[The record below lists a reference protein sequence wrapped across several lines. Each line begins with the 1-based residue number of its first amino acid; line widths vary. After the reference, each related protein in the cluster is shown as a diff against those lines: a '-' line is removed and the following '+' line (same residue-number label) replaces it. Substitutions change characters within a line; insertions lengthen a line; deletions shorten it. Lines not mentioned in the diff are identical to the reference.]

1 MKTTLCLTLT
11 LLTFVTFAFVPNSFA
26 EEVDRMADGVIE
38 QPQQQERPIVKVIYF
53 IPNDVQPQPDI
64 DEQIDT
70 QVKRV
75 QTLYADLMEAHG
87 FERKTFRSEKDA
99 EGKVVVHHRHGTR
112 NDAYYQKNP
121 GSAWNEFPKESDSL
135 NDFYLVFLDIDA
147 ESPDNTLCGLGYSY
161 PPYRGGLFPASGGC
175 NVGEH
180 GINVIAHELAHGFG
194 LAHDDRSDIDA
205 QRIYLDSID
214 RTITTYCAAVWLD
227 NHPAFNDGIIQR
239 NNNTIVR
246 FYSPEL
252 ASPPNTIRL
261 QFKITDPDGIHIVK
275 LISPHSGGDLK
286 VRDCKELNGVTD
298 STVEFVTNQLP
309 YYTDRIVLRML
320 DGVGNFIEQHFSL
333 NQPLPFPDPEDV
345 HILDSNLAAAIR
357 HQIGTSITTHTIAD
371 LSELEIRDKGIKDL
385 TGIENAQNLMK
396 LLLYH
401 NDISDISPLSNLTQ
415 LHWLYIGPNNISDF
429 TQLSRLVHLRLL
441 DISGNAITEIPPLKD
456 LIHLDFLNLSGNR
469 ISAISPLTAYR
480 KLEKLFLSNNSIS
493 DISSLSEI
501 TKLKVLHLSGN
512 TISDV
517 SPLTKL
523 TQLENLHLS
532 SNQISDVSPLTGLIN
547 LRELYL
553 QGNPIKNRKPL
564 LELLRKNPDV
574 KIYLKWGDKPLPVTL
589 SYFRAEHTDA
599 GVILNWT
606 TESEVDNAG
615 FYIYRSE
622 TKDGEFK
629 VVNQNMVQGA
639 GTTGERNE
647 YTWTD
652 TTAQPNTVYYFRI
665 EDVSHAGVREQL
677 ATVRLRG
684 FVSASGKLTT
694 RWADLKTEN

>member
-1 MKTTLCLTLT
+1 MKTTLFFTLM
-11 LLTFVTFAFVPNSFA
+11 LLTFVTLAFVPISFA
-26 EEVDRMADGVIE
+26 GEADRFPE
-38 QPQQQERPIVKVIYF
+38 QPQQQERPIVKIIYF
-53 IPNDVQPQPDI
+53 HPNDVTPQPDI

-87 FERKTFRSEKDA
+87 FGRKTFKAEEDA
-99 EGKVVVHHRHGTR
+99 AGKVIVQHRQGTR
-112 NDAYYQKNP
+112 NDVYYQKRP
-121 GSAWNEFPKESDSL
+121 GSAWNEFPNESDPL
-135 NDFYLVFLDIDA
+135 KDYYLVFLDIDA

-205 QRIYLDSID
+205 QRIYLYSID
-214 RTITTYCAAVWLD
+214 RTITTYCAAAWLD

-239 NNNTIVR
+239 NNNTKVK
-246 FYSPEL
+246 FYTPEL

-261 QFKITDPDGIHIVK
+261 KFEITDPDGINIVK

-286 VRDCKELNGVTD
+286 VRDCKELNAATD
-298 STVEFVTNQLP
+298 ATVDFVTNQLP
-309 YYTDRIVLRML
+309 YHTDRIVLRIL
-320 DGVGNFIEQHFSL
+320 DGGGNFIEQRIRL

-345 HILDSNLAAAIR
+345 HIADPNLDAAIR
-357 HQIGTSITTHTIAD
+357 QKIGTSITTHTIAD
-371 LSELEIRDKGIKDL
+371 LSELEVRHKRVKDL
-385 TGIENAQNLMK
+385 TGIEKAQNLMK

-441 DISGNAITEIPPLKD
+441 DISGNAITEIAPLKD

-469 ISAISPLTAYR
+469 ISALSPLTAYR

-493 DISSLSEI
+493 DISSLSKI
-501 TKLKVLHLSGN
+501 TKLKVLYLSGN

-523 TQLENLHLS
+523 TQLETLNLS
-532 SNQISDVSPLTGLIN
+532 YNQINDVSPLAELVN
-547 LRELYL
+547 LKQLYL
-553 QGNPIKNRKPL
+553 IGNPIKNRKPL

-574 KIYLKWGDKPLPVTL
+574 KIYLKRGDEPLPVTL

-599 GVILNWT
+599 GVLLKWT

-615 FYIYRSE
+615 FYIYRSQG
-622 TKDGEFK
+622 KDGEFK
-629 VVNQNMVQGA
+629 VVNPTMLQGA
-639 GTTGERNE
+639 GTTGERNR

-652 TTAQPNTVYYFRI
+652 TTAKPNTVYYYRI

-684 FVSASGKLTT
+684 FVSARGKLTT
-694 RWADLKTEN
+694 IWANMKVEN